1 MFSKL
6 KQLRF
11 IIMGL
16 LAAAMV
22 AWMAWDYISTPP
34 APIVDNTWQAP
45 LPDTVPP
52 TSFANEQPDNVE
64 SLDDGSALVHAEEI
78 LDITPPS
85 TIDEAAT
92 QAQTVQVAPVQPIT
106 TPVSTFVLSDR
117 AQAVLD
123 ELEETYLSQ
132 VKKARLDA
140 QHQVTESEK
149 KLSSLTTPITPV
161 KTDATRH
168 LSLLERLKIKS
179 IVQTTNRVTAWVEA
193 IEGQARPI
201 KVGAYV
207 GNARATAITKEYV
220 QFTTA
225 DGKRITK
232 YVESAVMPT
241 SVEESHG
248 KRR

>member
-6 KQLRF
+6 KPLRF

-45 LPDTVPP
+45 LPDTVQP
-52 TSFANEQPDNVE
+52 TSFTNEPSESESHSDGQESDWGTVVHVE
-64 SLDDGSALVHAEEI
+64 ET
-78 LDITPPS
+78 LDIAPPS
-85 TIDEAAT
+85 GID
-92 QAQTVQVAPVQPIT
+92 TVVTPTMPVQ
-106 TPVSTFVLSDR
+106 TFVLSDQ

-123 ELEETYLSQ
+123 ELEETYLHQ
-132 VKKARLDA
+132 VKKARIDA
-140 QHQVTESEK
+140 QHQATESEK
-149 KLSSLTTPITPV
+149 KLGSLTTPTVPV
-161 KTDATRH
+161 KATSTQQ
-168 LSLLERLKIKS
+168 LSLLERLKVKS
-179 IVQTTNRVTAWVEA
+179 IVQTANRVTAWVEVT
-193 IEGQARPI
+193 EGQARPI

-207 GNARATAITKEYV
+207 GSAQATAITKEYV

-225 DGKRITK
+225 DGKTLTK
-232 YVESAVMPT
+232 YVESAVMST
-241 SVEESHG
+241 SAEESHG

>member
-16 LAAAMV
+16 LAAGMV

-34 APIVDNTWQAP
+34 APIVDNTWEEP
-45 LPDTVPP
+45 LPDTVQP
-52 TSFANEQPDNVE
+52 TSFVNEQPDNVE
-64 SLDDGSALVHAEEI
+64 STVRGTTVYVEDTLEVA
-78 LDITPPS
+78 PPS
-85 TIDEAAT
+85 DREKAAT
-92 QAQTVQVAPVQPIT
+92 PAQTVQVAQTQPIT
-106 TPVSTFVLSDR
+106 PPVPTFVLSDR

-123 ELEETYLSQ
+123 ELEETYLNQ

-140 QHQVTESEK
+140 QHQATESEK
-149 KLSSLTTPITPV
+149 KLNSLTAPIAPV
-161 KTDATRH
+161 KTDTTRH
-168 LSLLERLKIKS
+168 LSLLERLKVKS
-179 IVQTTNRVTAWVEA
+179 IVQTTNRVTAWVEV

-207 GNARATAITKEYV
+207 GSARATAITKEYV
-220 QFTTA
+220 QFTTT

>member
-16 LAAAMV
+16 LAAGMV

-45 LPDTVPP
+45 LPDTVQP
-52 TSFANEQPDNVE
+52 TSFTNEQSE
-64 SLDDGSALVHAEEI
+64 SESHSDRQEANWDTVAYVDMAPPGDG
-78 LDITPPS
+78 
-85 TIDEAAT
+85 DEVVT
-92 QAQTVQVAPVQPIT
+92 QTQPTQMVPAIPVQ
-106 TPVSTFVLSDR
+106 TFVLSDK

-123 ELEETYLSQ
+123 ELEETYLHQ

-140 QHQVTESEK
+140 QHQATESEK
-149 KLSSLTTPITPV
+149 KLSSLTTPIEPV
-161 KTDATRH
+161 KANTPQH
-168 LSLLERLKIKS
+168 LPLLERLKVKS
-179 IVQTTNRVTAWVEA
+179 IVQTANRVTAWVEA
-193 IEGQARPI
+193 TEGQARPI